1 MIDVTSQFEPW
12 MYQRMVDDSP
22 VAVIVADASGT
33 IRFWNAA
40 ASEVFGYL
48 ESEALGQTLDLI
60 VPEPQ
65 RARHWA
71 GYDNVMQTG
80 QTRYGRQQLAVPA
93 MRKDG
98 TRISVEFHVVLLR
111 DDAQRLVGI
120 AAWLRDVTDRWQR
133 ERALTQRVRML
144 ESELGR

>member
-1 MIDVTSQFEPW
+1 MTQFEPW
-12 MYQRMVDDSP
+12 MYQRMVDHSP
-22 VAVIVADASGT
+22 VAVIVADPEGV

-40 ASEVFGYL
+40 ATEVFGFTQ
-48 ESEALGQTLDLI
+48 SEALDRTLDLI
-60 VPEPQ
+60 VPVPQ

-71 GYDNVMQTG
+71 GYQNVMQTG

-98 TRISVEFHVVLLR
+98 SRISVEFHVVLLR
-111 DDAQRLVGI
+111 DDTERLVGI
-120 AAWLRDVTDRWQR
+120 AAFLRDVTDRWQR
-133 ERALTQRVRML
+133 ERELTQRLREL